1 MQEKILE
8 KPIGG
13 SKKIYIIRDADKMT
27 KESQNCLLKT
37 LEEPPEYVVM
47 ILLVQNE
54 GQILNTVKSRCL
66 RISFEKISDI
76 ELKDYILKNNILDN
90 IDENMLKLCEGSIG
104 KAINLKENEILYR
117 SLFDIL
123 ENLDKLD
130 LVEILKKAEIIYK
143 EKENILELLDY
154 FNVIIY
160 NIYTKRLND
169 KYLNCILLVEEA
181 KKRIRFNTNF
191 DMTLDILLITMWE
204 ELNN

>member
-1 MQEKILE
+1 
-8 KPIGG
+8 
-13 SKKIYIIRDADKMT
+13 MT

-117 SLFDIL
+117 SLIDIL

-191 DMTLDILLITMWE
+191 DMTLDNLLITMWE